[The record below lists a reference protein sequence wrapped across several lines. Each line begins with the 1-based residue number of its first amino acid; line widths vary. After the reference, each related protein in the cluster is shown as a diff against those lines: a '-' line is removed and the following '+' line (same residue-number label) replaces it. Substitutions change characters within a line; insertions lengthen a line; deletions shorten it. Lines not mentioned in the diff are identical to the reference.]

1 MRCLLDENVHQGLV
15 AFLTDLG
22 HDVRRSPKGLANGA
36 VFALAVSERRVLV
49 THDKDFAAR
58 PPPLTPHPGIILLRI
73 VPKDLDRLKAAL
85 HPVLTP
91 SPTPDRFADRLV
103 LVFPDR
109 HDDLPFRSEWLP
121 FHTEGD

>member
-1 MRCLLDENVHQGLV
+1 M
-15 AFLTDLG
+15 AFLTGLG
-22 HDVRRSPKGLANGA
+22 HDVRRAPKGLTNGA
-36 VFALAVSERRVLV
+36 VFAVAVEEGRVLI

-58 PPPLTPHPGIILLRI
+58 APLNPHPGVILLRV
-73 VPKDLDRLKAAL
+73 VPKDLDQLKAAL

-109 HDDLPFRSEWLP
+109 HDESPFRSEEFP
-121 FHTEGD
+121 FRTEEG